1 MKPQKLSRG
10 KKGLSVKPKRPFNV
24 HAAFG
29 AGPKQAFNDPK
40 SMVSPDQA
48 FSEAMAPQQGGG
60 AAPGPA
66 APMPPPTLPG
76 GQ

>member
-1 MKPQKLSRG
+1 MKPPKLSRG

-29 AGPKQAFNDPK
+29 TGPKQAFNDQK
-40 SMVSPDQA
+40 SMVAPDQA
-48 FSEAMAPQQGGG
+48 FSAAMAQPQG
-60 AAPGPA
+60 AGAGAPA
-66 APMPPPTLPG
+66 APMAPPVLPG

>member
-1 MKPQKLSRG
+1 MKPPKLSRG

-29 AGPKQAFNDPK
+29 TGPKQAFNDQK
-40 SMVSPDQA
+40 SMVAP
-48 FSEAMAPQQGGG
+48 EAPMAP
-60 AAPGPA
+60 PV
-66 APMPPPTLPG
+66 LPG